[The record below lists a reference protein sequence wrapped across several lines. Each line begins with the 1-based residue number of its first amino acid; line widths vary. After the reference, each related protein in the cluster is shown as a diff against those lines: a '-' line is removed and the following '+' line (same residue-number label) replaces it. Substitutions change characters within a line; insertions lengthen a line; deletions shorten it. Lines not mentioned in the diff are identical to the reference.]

1 MIQKHSQA
9 AFVPGRAFTNNIMLG
24 HELVKGYDRKGN
36 IPRYMTKIGMQQ
48 AYDSVEQ
55 DII

>member
-24 HELVKGYDRKGN
+24 HELVKGYDR
-36 IPRYMTKIGMQQ
+36 YMTKMGTQK
-48 AYDSVEQ
+48 AYGSVEQ
-55 DII
+55 DIR